1 MTGLHAV
8 RLLARMKSIV
18 PGRALD
24 DDFTVLAEVSNG
36 AIATITASQITT
48 GAQNDSGFRV
58 IGTSGPWPGR
68 TRFDTLE
75 HYVVTSR

>member
-8 RLLARMKSIV
+8 RLLADEVDRPR
-18 PGRALD
+18 PGLD
-24 DDFTVLAEVSNG
+24 DDFTVLAELSNG

-68 TRFDTLE
+68 THVSTRSST
-75 HYVVTSR
+75 T